1 MRESSSSLEIRYWN
15 KDELELR
22 TILKGHKNSVKSLAY
37 DFRSNKLWSGGKDY
51 SIRIWEM

>member
-37 DFRSNKLWSGGKDY
+37 DLRSNKLWSGGKDY